1 MTLYKRVLTKSNIFS
16 CIAILLSV
24 FITSCKEDAD
34 GVFAAPEIE
43 SKKEFEIDYKISFPD
58 TVYVNKEYDGKIFY
72 KSILDTVTTSFEDK
86 EKERYT
92 ILYLKLLSNYV
103 YDDFDFEKFKKTS
116 KLKYGATNNREI
128 SFDKIKF
135 DSIGTYYINGV
146 IQDFV
151 VIDLKEKNENGEDMV
166 RLIEKQEEIL
176 HKVVVVDK
184 SVQLNRNKKK

>member
-1 MTLYKRVLTKSNIFS
+1 LKIKRKN
-16 CIAILLSV
+16 
-24 FITSCKEDAD
+24 
-34 GVFAAPEIE
+34 
-43 SKKEFEIDYKISFPD
+43 
-58 TVYVNKEYDGKIFY
+58 
-72 KSILDTVTTSFEDK
+72 
-86 EKERYT
+86 
-92 ILYLKLLSNYV
+92 NYV

-184 SVQLNRNKKK
+184 SVQLNRNKKSKY